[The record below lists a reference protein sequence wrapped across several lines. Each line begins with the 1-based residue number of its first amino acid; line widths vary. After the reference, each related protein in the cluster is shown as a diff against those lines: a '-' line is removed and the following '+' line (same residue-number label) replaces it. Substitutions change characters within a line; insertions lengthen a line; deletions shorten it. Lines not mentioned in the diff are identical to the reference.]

1 MLRARPAGRQLAWVC
16 VLRHYTF
23 INTPNGNRV
32 ERWSRAPPRGK
43 RVLPISAPSIN
54 GHSSID
60 IGVDIATKKKVA
72 SELDH
77 LVASKVGGTTEDET
91 PCPAWGYDGMGVP
104 SKCVCLLRSLRT
116 LFGVSMPSAAALTV
130 RRPVLPGLGVVG
142 ELGGLTRVL
151 RCPPRGPGFPSGSP

>member
-23 INTPNGNRV
+23 INTPSGKRV

-72 SELDH
+72 SKQDH
-77 LVASKVGGTTEDET
+77 LVDPMVGGTIEDEAT
-91 PCPAWGYDGMGVP
+91 CPALGHDGIEIPSMCGY
-104 SKCVCLLRSLRT
+104 LLKSLHT
-116 LFGVSMPSAAALTV
+116 LFG
-130 RRPVLPGLGVVG
+130 
-142 ELGGLTRVL
+142 
-151 RCPPRGPGFPSGSP
+151 